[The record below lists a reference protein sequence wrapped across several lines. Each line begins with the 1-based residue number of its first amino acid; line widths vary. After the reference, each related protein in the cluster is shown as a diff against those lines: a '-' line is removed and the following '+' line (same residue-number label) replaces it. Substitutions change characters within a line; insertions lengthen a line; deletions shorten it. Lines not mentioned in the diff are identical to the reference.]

1 VAKQKRQTT
10 ADHLVRAA
18 VAGLAKHGFA
28 VTVDDIA
35 READVNRRTIFRH
48 FATRDDLLAD
58 ALTRQS
64 DTFRSKLPQLGDQG
78 WPAWLTELCQAV
90 HQASDT
96 LHRTLH
102 ELVTRHD
109 LPPRLLAFADDID
122 AYRRGRNSEVADTLW
137 QAIGRDGEAP
147 AELRAAVSAHLS
159 PHFTTA
165 VSQDAWGITRWPRP
179 WHEPPSSP
187 RSIATPQ
194 PSTLTSLRADSSNRG
209 QVRSAGGKSLP
220 GKNNYLQSRCAIKDS
235 LELRI
240 PRRCWLNLRG
250 SPSQSR

>member
-1 VAKQKRQTT
+1 VTLVSLFSVGYVWGMTTLLEQKRQTT

-18 VAGLAKHGFA
+18 VAGLAKRGFA

-48 FATRDDLLAD
+48 FATRDDLLAV
-58 ALTRQS
+58 ALTQQS
-64 DTFRSKLPQLGDQG
+64 DTFRSTLPQLGDQG
-78 WPAWLTELCQAV
+78 WQAWLAELCQAV
-90 HQASDT
+90 HQANGT

-109 LPPRLLAFADDID
+109 LSPQLLAFADDID

-147 AELRAAVSAHLS
+147 LRHTSARTS
-159 PHFTTA
+159 PPQLARTPGATT
-165 VSQDAWGITRWPRP
+165 QWPRP
-179 WHEPPSSP
+179 WHKPPSSP

-194 PSTLTSLRADSSNRG
+194 PLTLTSPRADSSNRA
-209 QVRSAGGKSLP
+209 QMISTGGKNPARQKQL
-220 GKNNYLQSRCAIKDS
+220 
-235 LELRI
+235 
-240 PRRCWLNLRG
+240 
-250 SPSQSR
+250 SPKPVRDQGFR